1 VFVRSGGRRGQLSS
15 FAWSTLAV
23 HYLLHAGY
31 VPNTHT
37 APSTTA
43 TATMLSEAPGGADGT
58 TYAARL
64 EAVAGGALGV
74 LQGLFGYLAAALA
87 RAPANDEVGSRLTHH
102 ALVSTIPY

>member
-1 VFVRSGGRRGQLSS
+1 MFVRSGGRRGQLSS

-43 TATMLSEAPGGADGT
+43 ITMLSEAPGAADGT

-102 ALVSTIPY
+102 PLVSTPH